1 MADFNKKVIGATFQ
15 TEDGYTFYLQPNGAL
30 TDSKNPNDDNAD
42 MAFDTLNSFMTEPG
56 SDFVRAFEVIL
67 SNGYELQVTPD
78 YEDDELH
85 VSIFD
90 EANEHCWTTDAVNL
104 NGLIKLINEYAE
116 I

>member
-1 MADFNKKVIGATFQ
+1 MELSKKVIGATFQ
-15 TEDGYTFYLQPNGAL
+15 TEDGYTFYLQSNGAL
-30 TDSKNPNDDNAD
+30 TDSKNPNDDDAD
-42 MAFDTLNSFMTEPG
+42 MTFDTLAAFFSPR
-56 SDFVRAFEVIL
+56 RAFDIFL

-85 VSIFD
+85 TSIFD